1 MFSMRFVTMMAAAAL
16 LGSAATAS
24 AQTAAPAPAAAP
36 AVAPAR
42 TSAPA
47 GTQAAR
53 PANAGTQAARPA
65 NAGPRR
71 PIGAAAQGGAAG
83 EATDVQSFGDWTV
96 RCFNVKA
103 AAPCDMIQIAVNK
116 EKKQRVTSVSLAYV
130 PSRDNYAA
138 QIIVPM
144 GVSFQT
150 GLTLAAGDK
159 KIEGLKFRRCENDGC
174 YVETGLA
181 KNAVEQ
187 LQYGGNSGTITVA
200 LYRSNKAISLPL
212 SMNGFVQAA
221 SKLKELARA
230 KAVVTPPAAA
240 ATPAPAAAPPAAPQQ

>member
-1 MFSMRFVTMMAAAAL
+1 MFSTKFMTMLAAVAL
-16 LGSAATAS
+16 LGSTAVL
-24 AQTAAPAPAAAP
+24 AQTAAPAPG
-36 AVAPAR
+36 
-42 TSAPA
+42 TSAAHPPAAHPA

-53 PANAGTQAARPA
+53 PAAGA
-65 NAGPRR
+65 PRR

-96 RCFNVKA
+96 RCFNVKT

-116 EKKQRVTSVSLAYV
+116 DKKQRVSSVSLAYV
-130 PSRDNYAA
+130 PSRDNYAV
-138 QIIVPM
+138 QIIVPL
-144 GVSFQT
+144 GVSFQS

-159 KIEGLKFRRCENDGC
+159 KIESLKFRRCENDGC
-174 YVETGLA
+174 YIETGLA

-200 LYRSNKAISLPL
+200 LYRSNKPISLPM

-221 SKLKELARA
+221 SKLKELARE
-230 KAVVTPPAAA
+230 KAVTPPPAA
-240 ATPAPAAAPPAAPQQ
+240 ATPAPAAAQPAAPAPQQ

>member
-1 MFSMRFVTMMAAAAL
+1 M
-16 LGSAATAS
+16 AS
-24 AQTAAPAPAAAP
+24 AQTAAPTAAPAAA
-36 AVAPAR
+36 APAR

-53 PANAGTQAARPA
+53 PANAGA
-65 NAGPRR
+65 RR

-181 KNAVEQ
+181 KTAVEQ

-200 LYRSNKAISLPL
+200 LYRSNKPISLPM

-240 ATPAPAAAPPAAPQQ
+240 ATPAPAPAPAAPAAPPPQ